1 LLNPATMTTQQTD
14 TPPLKAWLLL
24 LLLALIWGSSFLLM
38 KKGLLV
44 FSPDQLA
51 ALRIGSA
58 GLVLLPW
65 LTQRIKTVQRQ
76 HLFKL
81 LSVGLV
87 GSFIPAFL
95 FAFGQTQLASGVTG
109 VLNTLTPL
117 ATLVIGVL
125 LFQQPSR
132 LQQWLGVLMGL
143 LGTLVLMNANNGVNF
158 SLNGYALLIVA
169 ATICYGIN
177 LNLIKHKI
185 ADLSALTITGV
196 SLFLMAPPAFVYLFL
211 FTPFLQQ
218 ADHPQFSLAFSAV
231 LLLAIVGTAAALVI
245 FNTVVKITDT
255 TFTSSVTYLI
265 PIVALILGVL
275 DGEAF
280 FIEHAIGMSA
290 ILAGVWIAN
299 RKKRKPGAMAG
310 QIN

>member
-1 LLNPATMTTQQTD
+1 MTTLQTES
-14 TPPLKAWLLL
+14 PPLKAWLLL

-51 ALRIGSA
+51 ALRIGTA

-76 HLFKL
+76 HLLKL
-81 LSVGLV
+81 FSVGLV

-117 ATLVIGVL
+117 ATLVIGVV
-125 LFQQPSR
+125 LFRQPSKA
-132 LQQWLGVLMGL
+132 QQWLGVVMGL
-143 LGTLVLMNANNGVNF
+143 LGTVVLISANASGHF
-158 SLNGYALLIVA
+158 SLNSYALLIVG

-177 LNLIKHKI
+177 LNVIKHKI
-185 ADLSALTITGV
+185 TDLSALTITGV
-196 SLFLMAPPAFVYLFL
+196 SLFLMAPPAFLYLLL
-211 FTPFLQQ
+211 FTPFTSRI
-218 ADHPQFSLAFSAV
+218 DHPQFSLALTAI

-245 FNTVVKITDT
+245 FNTVVKMTDT

-275 DGEAF
+275 DGEPF
-280 FIEHAIGMSA
+280 FIEHALGMAA
-290 ILAGVWIAN
+290 ILSGVWIAN
-299 RKKRKPGAMAG
+299 RKKRKPGTMAG
-310 QIN
+310 QK

>member
-1 LLNPATMTTQQTD
+1 MTAAQLE

-51 ALRIGSA
+51 ALRIGTA
-58 GLVLLPW
+58 GIVLLPW

-76 HLFKL
+76 HLLKL
-81 LSVGLV
+81 FSVGLV

-125 LFQQPSR
+125 LFKQSSR
-132 LQQWLGVLMGL
+132 LQQWLGVVMGL
-143 LGTLVLMNANNGVNF
+143 LGTVVLISANSSGDL
-158 SLNGYALLIVA
+158 SLNSYALLIVG

-196 SLFLMAPPAFVYLFL
+196 SLFLMAPPAFIYLLL
-211 FTPFLQQ
+211 FTPFTSQV
-218 ADHPQFSLAFSAV
+218 DHPQFSLALTAI
-231 LLLAIVGTAAALVI
+231 LLLAIIGTAAALVI
-245 FNTVVKITDT
+245 FNTVVKMTDT

-275 DGEAF
+275 DGEPF
-280 FIEHAIGMSA
+280 FVEHAIGMSA

-299 RKKRKPGAMAG
+299 RKKRKPGTMAG
-310 QIN
+310 QK